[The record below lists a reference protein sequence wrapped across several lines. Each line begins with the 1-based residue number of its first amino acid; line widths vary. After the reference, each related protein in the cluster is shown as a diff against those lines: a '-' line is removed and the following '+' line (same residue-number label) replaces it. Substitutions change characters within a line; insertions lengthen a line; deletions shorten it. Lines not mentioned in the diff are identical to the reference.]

1 MYFSNTSFEFVGGN
15 VKALFLKGLLCL
27 AVNQPL
33 FVSYPNW
40 TITPLQLNAVLK
52 LDSKGLGSP
61 TIKLPGCPIHFS
73 PTLISPFVYD
83 DPLL

>member
-52 LDSKGLGSP
+52 LDSKGLGSLHK
-61 TIKLPGCPIHFS
+61 TAWMSYSLQSNTDIAFCL
-73 PTLISPFVYD
+73 
-83 DPLL
+83 